1 MNTRVL
7 FDLSVGIALFASAGL
22 FTSCDKPAE
31 NGKASAA
38 AMPLVQVKATP
49 LLKQDIETSS
59 KWYGYLRG
67 VEDAALRPQVTG
79 TLQSKNYK
87 DGSYVEKGD
96 ILFEI
101 DKSLFTATLHQA
113 EANLAQAE
121 GALVQAQAAY
131 EKNKLDVER
140 YTKLVATGSVSEKQ
154 LTDSQQAMRETEAQ
168 VLMARAQIQ
177 QAKAQIESA
186 QTNLEYATIKAPIS
200 GIAGISKPSVGD
212 LLSPSMAEPLV
223 TISSIDPIRVDF
235 PLEEK
240 LVLTSLEE
248 HVKDKKASFP
258 PFKVLLSNNSV
269 FDHDGRVVALDRAV
283 NKTTG
288 TINVVGHIPNPDHV
302 LRPGM
307 AVTVS
312 AVTNKVKDAYLVP
325 PRAIFP
331 VQKANFIVVVG
342 PKNVPNMLPVEL
354 GVKVDIPVRDADGKM
369 VMQPMQQVM
378 GVQAPLPVM
387 LENMGIN
394 PEKAEVI
401 VEGTT
406 LAAKAMAGQQ
416 PVRVEP
422 YVFELSQ
429 PVVPS
434 KATEAQQPTG
444 DQSAAKE
451 PAEASPA
458 DSGPEASVPAVG
470 E

>member
-1 MNTRVL
+1 M
-7 FDLSVGIALFASAGL
+7 
-22 FTSCDKPAE
+22 
-31 NGKASAA
+31 
-38 AMPLVQVKATP
+38 
-49 LLKQDIETSS
+49 
-59 KWYGYLRG
+59 
-67 VEDAALRPQVTG
+67 TG

-96 ILFEI
+96 VLFEI

-131 EKNKLDVER
+131 DKNKLDVDR

-154 LTDSQQAMRETEAQ
+154 LTDSQQAMREAEAQ
-168 VLMARAQIQ
+168 MLMAKAQIQ

-200 GIAGISKPSVGD
+200 GIAGVSKPSVGD

-248 HVKDKKASFP
+248 HVKDKNASFP
-258 PFKVLLSNNSV
+258 PFKVLLSNDTVYN
-269 FDHDGRVVALDRAV
+269 HDGRVVALDRAV

-312 AVTNKVKDAYLVP
+312 AVTNKIQDAYLVP

-331 VQKANFIVVVG
+331 VQKANFIVLVG
-342 PKNVPNMLPVEL
+342 PNNVPVMLPVEL
-354 GVKVDIPVRDADGKM
+354 GVKVDIPVRDADGQM

-378 GVQAPLPVM
+378 GKQAPLPVM
-387 LENMGIN
+387 LQHMKID
-394 PEKAEVI
+394 PAKAEVI

-406 LAAKAMAGQQ
+406 LAAKAMASQQ

-422 YVFELSQ
+422 YVFQLSQ

-434 KATEAQQPTG
+434 KAAEAQNTSGQ
-444 DQSAAKE
+444 A
-451 PAEASPA
+451 PA
-458 DSGPEASVPAVG
+458 DATPGKGEPSPEPEGNGSVPAVG